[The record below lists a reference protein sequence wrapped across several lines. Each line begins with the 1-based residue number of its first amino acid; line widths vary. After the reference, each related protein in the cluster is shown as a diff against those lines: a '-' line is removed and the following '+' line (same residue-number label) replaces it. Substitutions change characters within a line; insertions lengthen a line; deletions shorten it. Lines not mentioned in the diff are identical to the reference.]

1 VIKVSEIIYF
11 LIGLGLGILILAEFE
26 MWFEFSL
33 GQKIEKFI
41 SKRKEQNEREN
52 NNQIKK

>member
-1 VIKVSEIIYF
+1 MSEIIYF